1 VRPEGHTEAASNDWS
16 LLLRVRQKDEAA
28 LSELYDRYSGL
39 VYSQVNRILRDTG
52 AAEEILQD
60 LFYQLWRTAERFDP
74 SRGSLAGW
82 LLVAARNR
90 ESRHFK
96 VAAKRRT
103 DRGSAGN
110 GVALS
115 ANLENSSTQNL
126 LLEKVR
132 TVMGS
137 LPDVQ
142 REAVEFAYFEGM
154 SHSEIAEKTGL
165 PLGTI
170 KTRIRSGMETL
181 KKVLS

>member
-1 VRPEGHTEAASNDWS
+1 VRIEDPEE
-16 LLLRVRQKDEAA
+16 
-28 LSELYDRYSGL
+28 
-39 VYSQVNRILRDTG
+39 
-52 AAEEILQD
+52 
-60 LFYQLWRTAERFDP
+60 
-74 SRGSLAGW
+74 
-82 LLVAARNR
+82 
-90 ESRHFK
+90 
-96 VAAKRRT
+96 
-103 DRGSAGN
+103 N

-115 ANLENSSTQNL
+115 ASLENSSTQKL

-137 LPDVQ
+137 LPDAQ

-154 SHSEIAEKTGL
+154 SHSEIAQKTGQ